1 MPLARR
7 MIRHARWAGALTGKF
22 RSQADLGA
30 WLPQELVY
38 GLHSWRRLFFLR
50 NLQQF
55 RFEQRYSH
63 TAGPV
68 MNNFFLLQRNS
79 TSPSAAAAKP
89 AAAAEHF
96 GRRNIRQEQVPPPV
110 LLRRERWLPI
120 ERTFSRSAG
129 RPDGSVNAAAALSF
143 HEILVRQR
151 MLREVAGPDGA
162 GSEVA
167 AGIVRRVQ
175 RVEERP
181 PGQSPHAVFTASAP
195 HLSRDAVER
204 SERPGRKENRAGSS
218 FEVFPAMPPAPPFNM
233 MQLTDEVMQQIDR
246 RLVAARERMGKI

>member
-22 RSQADLGA
+22 HAQAELSA
-30 WLPQELVY
+30 WLPLEFVY
-38 GLHSWRRLFFLR
+38 GLHSWQRLFFLR

-63 TAGPV
+63 TPGPV
-68 MNNFFLLQRNS
+68 MNNFFLLQQNS
-79 TSPSAAAAKP
+79 TSPSAALAKP
-89 AAAAEHF
+89 AAAVEHF
-96 GRRNIRQEQVPPPV
+96 GRRNVQQEQALPPV

-129 RPDGSVNAAAALSF
+129 RPDGPVNAAAALSF
-143 HEILVRQR
+143 HEILVRRR
-151 MLREVAGPDGA
+151 MLREVAGHDGA

-167 AGIVRRVQ
+167 AGIVRRAQ

-181 PGQSPHAVFTASAP
+181 AGQSPDPVFAASAP
-195 HLSRDAVER
+195 HPSRDAVER
-204 SERPGRKENRAGSS
+204 SESPRGRESSAGSS
-218 FEVFPAMPPAPPFNM
+218 LEEFPATPPAPPFNVS
-233 MQLTDEVMQQIDR
+233 QLTDEVMRQIDR
-246 RLVAARERMGKI
+246 RLVTARERMGKI